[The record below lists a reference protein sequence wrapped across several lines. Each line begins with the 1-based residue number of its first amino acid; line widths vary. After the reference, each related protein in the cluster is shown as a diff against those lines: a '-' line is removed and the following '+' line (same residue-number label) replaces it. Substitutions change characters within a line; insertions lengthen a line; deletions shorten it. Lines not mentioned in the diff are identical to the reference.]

1 MILYNYFLCQQ
12 PVLVSG
18 IQRTLQGNLW
28 ETEALG
34 LLGGQVQALSP
45 LGPPQ
50 PTNLSSITF
59 WEGFS
64 QPESKFLTWCSR
76 SGKTE
81 RVDSG
86 ALENWGQ
93 LGAKPSTNTDSAV
106 ATHQKYLGQLAS
118 GQGK

>member
-1 MILYNYFLCQQ
+1 MILYNCFLCQQ

-64 QPESKFLTWCSR
+64 RPESKSFR
-76 SGKTE
+76 HG
-81 RVDSG
+81 V
-86 ALENWGQ
+86 
-93 LGAKPSTNTDSAV
+93 
-106 ATHQKYLGQLAS
+106 
-118 GQGK
+118 QGVGRLRGWTVGP